1 MNCPRCNSDA
11 HWKDGLIRGRQRFRC
26 KDCNYRYSV
35 EFKQDV
41 NSAETRLLALEMYRE
56 GLDFRSI
63 GRVLKVSYGTV
74 FQWIKK
80 WSEEMDLS
88 KRKGETEVVE
98 LSELRAYVCRIKTTD
113 RHGLL
118 LIDMEEGL
126 SLMSVG
132 TGKQSQ
138 G

>member
-1 MNCPRCNSDA
+1 
-11 HWKDGLIRGRQRFRC
+11 
-26 KDCNYRYSV
+26 
-35 EFKQDV
+35 
-41 NSAETRLLALEMYRE
+41 MYRE